1 MFCKQIAKGN
11 SLAKE
16 ENVSNGVKIIL
27 LAKKLNIMS
36 FFGIGGCHA
45 NEKKIGPQLAIQQLH
60 HIT

>member
-27 LAKKLNIMS
+27 LAKQLNIMS
-36 FFGIGGCHA
+36 FTGIAGCHA
-45 NEKKIGPQLAIQQLH
+45 KKIGPQLAIQQLH